1 MYRCTAADRTAGRTI
16 LTGFCLSAMLL
27 ASHPALAQGDL
38 LIAPTRL
45 VLDGRQGSEVILNN
59 IGGKEATYRIT
70 LELRRMTPDGD
81 LEEVARENANPTEQA
96 ALEMVRYAPRR
107 VILPPGQPQ
116 AIRVSARAAP
126 ELPDGEYRVHMS
138 FNAIPDTQTVAEKAA
153 NATDSGFSI
162 KLTPIYGITMPI
174 IVRKGTVESTA
185 SLANPK
191 VENGREGATFSIEMI
206 RNGNGSVYG
215 DLKVSRPGS
224 GDPILFVRGIGV
236 YPEISQRH
244 ARFNVT
250 GEQAAM
256 LHGPVHIEFSEP
268 VDKGGAILAKL
279 DAVLP

>member
-1 MYRCTAADRTAGRTI
+1 MYRCNVVSRIAGR
-16 LTGFCLSAMLL
+16 AMLTAL
-27 ASHPALAQGDL
+27 CLPALLTAPPASAQGDL

-81 LEEVARENANPTEQA
+81 LEEVAKEDANATEQA
-96 ALEMVRYAPRR
+96 ALDMVRYAPRR

-116 AIRVSARAAP
+116 SIRVSARAAP

-138 FNAIPDTQTVAEKAA
+138 FNAIPDTQAVEERAA
-153 NATDSGFSI
+153 GAPDSGFSI
-162 KLTPIYGITMPI
+162 KLTPIYGITMPV
-174 IVRKGTVESTA
+174 IVRKGAVQATA

-191 VENGREGATFSIEMI
+191 LGADRDGPVFSIDMI
-206 RNGNGSVYG
+206 RNGNASVYG

-224 GDPILFVRGIGV
+224 GDPVLLVRGIGV
-236 YPEISQRH
+236 YPEIGQRH

-250 GEQAAM
+250 PEQAA
-256 LHGPVHIEFSEP
+256 LLRGPLHIEFTEP
-268 VDKGGAILAKL
+268 ADKGGATLATL
-279 DAVLP
+279 DATLP